1 MRLLAGLLAL
11 LLLSLPGTAS
21 ADELRPGY
29 LEMNEQRAGGWR
41 IAWKLPL
48 SQPPTGDI
56 AAPQLPGNCRY
67 TGEIRQGFVGGAIV
81 GNAQAEC
88 DGTLAGGTITVPALS
103 GPGDMLVRIAPLGQ
117 PVQVHRLT
125 GTQPAAIITGP
136 ASIWQV
142 LGSYFMIGVDHILTG
157 WDHLLFVIALVLL
170 LRRPRA
176 VVLAATAFTL
186 AHSLTLAGAALGFLS
201 MPQRPVEALIALSIV
216 FLAVEITRRPGTAP
230 SLTVRFPWVI
240 ALLFGLLHG
249 FGFAG
254 ALGAI
259 GLPEGDIVPALL
271 AFNIGVE
278 AGQICVIV
286 AVLAV
291 LAGLRKM
298 AQPALGPAIRL
309 AAYAIGITGAYWL
322 VDRIVI

>member
-1 MRLLAGLLAL
+1 MRLLAALLAIML
-11 LLLSLPGTAS
+11 LYLPGAAK

-29 LEMNEQRAGGWR
+29 LEMSEHSAGDWR

-48 SQPPTGDI
+48 AQPPTGEI
-56 AAPQLPGNCRY
+56 AAPELPANCRFAS
-67 TGEIRQGFVGGAIV
+67 EVRQGFVGGAIL
-81 GNAQAEC
+81 GNAQVQC
-88 DGTLAGGTITVPALS
+88 TGNVAGGIIGVPALS

-117 PVQVHRLT
+117 PIQVHRLT
-125 GTQPAAIITGP
+125 AVQPAATITGP
-136 ASIWQV
+136 ASTWQV

-170 LRRPRA
+170 LRRPRP
-176 VVLAATAFTL
+176 VVMAATAFTL

-216 FLAVEITRRPGTAP
+216 FLAVEILRKPGAGP
-230 SLTVRFPWVI
+230 SLTLRFPWVI

-259 GLPEGDIVPALL
+259 GLPEGEIVPALL
-271 AFNIGVE
+271 AFNVGVE
-278 AGQICVIV
+278 AGQICVII

-291 LAGLRKM
+291 LAVVRQL
-298 AQPALGPAIRL
+298 AEPAVQLGIRF

-322 VDRIVI
+322 VDRIAI

>member
-1 MRLLAGLLAL
+1 MRLLAGLLGL
-11 LLLSLPGTAS
+11 LLLYLPVAAH

-29 LEMNEQRAGGWR
+29 LEMTEQRAGDWR
-41 IAWKLPL
+41 ITWKLPL
-48 SQPPTGDI
+48 AQPPIGDI
-56 AAPQLPGNCRY
+56 ARPELPKNCRY
-67 TGEIRQGFVGGAIV
+67 AGEVRQGFVNRAIL
-81 GNAQAEC
+81 GNALVRC
-88 DGTLAGGTITVPALS
+88 AGNLPGSTIGVPALS

-117 PVQVHRLT
+117 PIQVHRLT
-125 GTQPAAIITGP
+125 AVQPAATITGP
-136 ASIWQV
+136 ASTWQV

-176 VVLAATAFTL
+176 VVMAATAFTL

-216 FLAVEITRRPGTAP
+216 FLAVEILRKPGTAP
-230 SLTVRFPWVI
+230 SLTLRFPWVL

-259 GLPEGDIVPALL
+259 GLPEGEIVPALL
-271 AFNIGVE
+271 AFNVGVE
-278 AGQICVIV
+278 AGQICVII

-291 LAGLRKM
+291 LAVARQL
-298 AQPALGPAIRL
+298 AEPAVQLGIRF

-322 VDRIVI
+322 VDRIAI

>member
-1 MRLLAGLLAL
+1 MRWLASLLAL
-11 LLLSLPGTAS
+11 LLYLPAAAQ

-29 LEMNEQRAGGWR
+29 LELGEQRAGEWR
-41 IAWKLPL
+41 LAWKLPL
-48 SQPPTGDI
+48 PQPPTNEIAPPELPKNCLYSGD
-56 AAPQLPGNCRY
+56 L
-67 TGEIRQGFVGGAIV
+67 RQGFVGGAIL
-81 GNAQAEC
+81 GNAPVRCA
-88 DGTLAGGTITVPALS
+88 GTLAGRTIGVPALS

-117 PVQVHRLT
+117 PIQVHRLT
-125 GTQPAAIITGP
+125 AAQPFAMITGP
-136 ASIWQV
+136 ASTWQV

-176 VVLAATAFTL
+176 VILAATAFTL

-216 FLAVEITRRPGTAP
+216 FLAVEITRKPGTAP
-230 SLTVRFPWVI
+230 SLALRFPWVI

-278 AGQICVIV
+278 VGQICVII

-291 LAGLRKM
+291 LGALRKL
-298 AQPALGPAIRL
+298 AQPALQPAIRL

-322 VDRIVI
+322 VDRIII